1 MIIIEHILGNLKKDS
16 KWQQKMVNA
25 TVDLL
30 ILDQWEAQKSRCR
43 KNTQNGQDIG
53 IALDRNVLLSDGDVI
68 LFDEANNTAVVVQ
81 ITLRD
86 VMIIDLNSLRNSSP
100 DEQIRISFEL
110 GHALGNQHWKAV
122 IKENDVYVPLTV
134 SDKVMSSVMR
144 THGFSEETYRFVKG
158 ETILSK
164 LTNSESRLLFG
175 GAEDADIHVHVEHN
189 HDHDHFHSHEHN
201 HDHSN
206 HDHKH

>member
-1 MIIIEHILGNLKKDS
+1 MSMIIVEHILGNPKKDNYW
-16 KWQQKMVNA
+16 KQKLASA
-25 TVDLL
+25 TIDLL

-43 KNTQNGQDIG
+43 KHSQNGQDIG
-53 IALDRNVLLSDGDVI
+53 ISLDRNVLLSDGDVI
-68 LFDEANNTAVVVQ
+68 LFDEATNTAVVVQ

-86 VMIIDLNSLRNSSP
+86 VMVIDLNSLKGNSP

-122 IKENDVYVPLTV
+122 IKENEVYVPLTV
-134 SDKVMSSVMR
+134 SDKVMSSVMK
-144 THGFSEETYRFVKG
+144 THGFSNETYRFVKG

-175 GAEDADIHVHVEHN
+175 GAEDADTHVHVQH
-189 HDHDHFHSHEHN
+189 
-201 HDHSN
+201 N
-206 HDHKH
+206 HDHKHSHDHKH